1 MRATT
6 LLERHHRNL
15 QQLCEAVER
24 GSPPVRESL
33 MPQLAADLVAHI
45 TVELELFYPMLG
57 EVLGEEAWGDEG
69 RLQHGLAIRS
79 LQRALTSACDGP
91 EFDRAIAE
99 LRELVEL
106 HAQEEEDGVFARV
119 EHALDA
125 GASGE
130 LARTMMS
137 LYRASV
143 EAGYRDR
150 GLEPR
155 ADRR

>member
-15 QQLCEAVER
+15 QHLCEAVER
-24 GSPPVRESL
+24 GNPTVRESL

-69 RLQHGLAIRS
+69 RLQHGQTIRS
-79 LQRALTSACDGP
+79 LQHALASACDGP

-99 LRELVEL
+99 LRELVEV
-106 HAQEEEDGVFARV
+106 HAQDEEDGIFARV

-125 GASGE
+125 GASRD

-143 EAGYRDR
+143 EAGYGRR
-150 GLEPR
+150 EPAPR
-155 ADRR
+155 ADER